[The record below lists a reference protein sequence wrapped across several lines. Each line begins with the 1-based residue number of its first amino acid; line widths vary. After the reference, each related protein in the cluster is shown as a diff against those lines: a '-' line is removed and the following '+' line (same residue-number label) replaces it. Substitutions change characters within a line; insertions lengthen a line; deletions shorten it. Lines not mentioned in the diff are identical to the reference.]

1 MKKLPIY
8 QLEVSMD
15 DDQSGVSFV
24 ALVDDPAIQRNF
36 YAFAGQKISFDYDD
50 TLNTPRGLKIA
61 KEQISSGAEV
71 YIISARHDKEGM
83 LGTAKELGI
92 PESRVYATGSNSA
105 KVEKIR
111 ELGIAKHYD
120 NNSDVIMQIGDIG
133 QKFKV
138 EPQKNETKDEFV
150 SRCIGV
156 EVSGGME
163 TSQAS
168 AVCYAKWDEHKTK
181 FAFAITSDEKKIVSG
196 PLMVAGM
203 PIYRNDAN
211 GEYYVQ
217 FSAQSIY
224 TIVKK
229 FFKEGNTSNVN
240 EMHNPRMI
248 ADGVYMFES
257 FLIDKTRM
265 SNPKGFEDL
274 PDGSWF
280 GSYKVDN
287 EDIWSKIKS
296 GEFKGFSV
304 EGDFIPKE
312 MNKVSEE
319 ALISQITAIIQS

>member
-36 YAFAGQKISFDYDD
+36 YAFAGQNKFEFAVTSEEK
-50 TLNTPRGLKIA
+50 R
-61 KEQISSGAEV
+61 
-71 YIISARHDKEGM
+71 II
-83 LGTAKELGI
+83 
-92 PESRVYATGSNSA
+92 
-105 KVEKIR
+105 
-111 ELGIAKHYD
+111 
-120 NNSDVIMQIGDIG
+120 
-133 QKFKV
+133 
-138 EPQKNETKDEFV
+138 
-150 SRCIGV
+150 
-156 EVSGGME
+156 
-163 TSQAS
+163 
-168 AVCYAKWDEHKTK
+168 
-181 FAFAITSDEKKIVSG
+181 SG

-257 FLIDKTRM
+257 FLIDKSRM

-287 EDIWSKIKS
+287 EDIWAKIKS